1 MVHVRH
7 GVRLLG
13 LAAGVTAV
21 LVAVAAPA
29 FAEWGGDATTGGS
42 RLSFYERKEL
52 QQIKRA
58 AAEAAAAKAAKAAE
72 YASVANCGTNT
83 PDSPVTDDF
92 CTAAAKACAGNTA
105 GQGLGPSV
113 RLFKREVDA
122 AGKPIGPW
130 VQYGITCFPQ
140 DAPGAPARALTMAMV
155 QAAFHDTAFARPS
168 LKIQPKGN
176 VTLVTLPTYFQ
187 LAWPQAGFQP
197 GEVDRPDPGRM
208 LGFDVQIR
216 PLLESVEYVYGD
228 GTTSGP
234 TTSRGGPYP
243 SGDIRKAYD
252 RSGTF
257 PVRADVTYRGQFRVG
272 GGEWIDIPGTVS
284 VQGTPENLQ
293 VKTAHARL
301 VSH

>member
-1 MVHVRH
+1 MGAFWHRT
-7 GVRLLG
+7 
-13 LAAGVTAV
+13 VTALCLLIAATV
-21 LVAVAAPA
+21 LGAEPA
-29 FAEWGGDATTGGS
+29 LASGPIWGNTTQDGARMS
-42 RLSFYERKEL
+42 MYDRKEL
-52 QQIKRA
+52 LDIKRA
-58 AAEAAAAKAAKAAE
+58 AAEVAAPKAVKRFE
-72 YASVANCGTNT
+72 YTTVANCPGTQPGSSTAN
-83 PDSPVTDDF
+83 DF
-92 CTAAAKACAGNTA
+92 CAAAAKACAGNKPE
-105 GQGLGPSV
+105 QGLGPSAK
-113 RLFKREVDA
+113 LFKREVDA
-122 AGKPIGPW
+122 AGKPSGPW

-176 VTLVTLPTYFQ
+176 VTLVTLPTYFE

-257 PVRADVTYRGQFRVG
+257 PVRADVTYRGQFRVD

-284 VQGTPENLQ
+284 VQGTPEDLQ